1 MTFSTSRRACLLAG
15 LALPLL
21 GRTLPA
27 WAVAEPA
34 TLAQELAALEASAKG
49 RIGVALINTATGK
62 TFQYRGNERFAFCS
76 TFKLIVA
83 AAVLHLS
90 QSQPGLMA
98 RHITFKQADL
108 LSWAPI
114 ARTKLKSGMNV
125 AELCAAALQYS
136 DNTATN
142 LLVKELGGL
151 GAVNRFAQSLGDASF
166 RLDRWEPD
174 LNSAIPGDPRDT
186 TTPMAMASTLN
197 KLVFGQALAPAQR
210 EQLTAWLKG
219 NTTGDESI
227 RAGLPPGWIAGDK
240 TGSGDYGT
248 TNDVAALWPP
258 AGAPLVLAVYFTQ
271 SQKNAKSRRDVLAA
285 ATRLVIKRQG

>member
-1 MTFSTSRRACLLAG
+1 MTFSSSRRACLLAG

-62 TFQYRGNERFAFCS
+62 TFQYRGDERFAFCS

-83 AAVLHLS
+83 AAVLHQS

-98 RHITFKQADL
+98 RHIRFKQADL

-114 ARTKLKSGMNV
+114 ARAKLKSGMSL

-151 GAVNRFAQSLGDASF
+151 AVVNRFAQSLGDPAF
-166 RLDRWEPD
+166 RLDRWEPG

-186 TTPMAMASTLN
+186 TTPMAMASTLD

-210 EQLTAWLKG
+210 EQLTTWLKG

-227 RAGLPPGWIAGDK
+227 RAGLPPSWIAGDK
-240 TGSGDYGT
+240 TGAGDYGT

-258 AGAPLVLAVYFTQ
+258 TGAPLVLAIYFTQ
-271 SQKNAKSRRDVLAA
+271 NQKDAKSRRDVLAA
-285 ATRLVIKRQG
+285 ATRLVVKQLG

>member
-1 MTFSTSRRACLLAG
+1 MQPVRRSLLLAG
-15 LALPLL
+15 IKLPLL
-21 GRTLPA
+21 CGALPA
-27 WAVAEPA
+27 WATHAPKE
-34 TLAQELAALEASAKG
+34 LAQELAALEASAKG

-62 TFQYRGNERFAFCS
+62 TFEYRGDERFAFCS
-76 TFKLIVA
+76 TFKLIVVA
-83 AAVLHLS
+83 ALLDRS
-90 QSQPGLMA
+90 STQPGLMA
-98 RHITFKQADL
+98 KHVKFRESDL

-114 ARTKLKSGMNV
+114 ARAKLKSGMSV

-142 LLVKELGGL
+142 LLIKELGGL
-151 GAVNRFAQSLGDASF
+151 TAVNRFAQSLGDASF

-174 LNSAIPGDPRDT
+174 LNTSIPGDPRDT
-186 TTPMAMASTLN
+186 TTPMAMAATLD
-197 KLVFGQALAPAQR
+197 KLVFGKALAPAQR
-210 EQLTAWLKG
+210 ELLTTWLKG

-271 SQKNAKSRRDVLAA
+271 NQKAAKSRRDVLAA
-285 ATRLVIKRQG
+285 ATRLVVKRVG

>member
-1 MTFSTSRRACLLAG
+1 MPSSPSRRSLVLAG

-21 GRTLPA
+21 SRTLPA

-34 TLAQELAALEASAKG
+34 TLAQELAALEASANG

-62 TFQYRGNERFAFCS
+62 TFEYRGNERFAFCS

-83 AAVLHLS
+83 AAVLHQS
-90 QSQPGLMA
+90 ESQPGLMA
-98 RHITFKQADL
+98 KHIRFKESDL

-114 ARTKLKSGMNV
+114 ARTKLKSGMSI

-142 LLVKELGGL
+142 LLIKELGGL
-151 GAVNRFAQSLGDASF
+151 AVVNRFAQSLGDPAF

-186 TTPMAMASTLN
+186 TTPMAMASTLD
-197 KLVFGQALAPAQR
+197 KLIFGQALAPAQR
-210 EQLTAWLKG
+210 EQLTTWLKG

-240 TGSGDYGT
+240 TGAGDYGT

-258 AGAPLVLAVYFTQ
+258 AGAPLVLAIYFTQ
-271 SQKNAKSRRDVLAA
+271 NQKDAKSRRDVLAA
-285 ATRLVIKRQG
+285 ATRLVVKRLG

>member
-1 MTFSTSRRACLLAG
+1 MPSSPSRRSLVLAG
-15 LALPLL
+15 LALPFC
-21 GRTLPA
+21 GRALPA

-34 TLAQELAALEASAKG
+34 TLAQELAALEASVNG

-62 TFQYRGNERFAFCS
+62 TFEYRGDERFAFCS

-83 AAVLHLS
+83 AAVLHQS

-98 RHITFKQADL
+98 RHVSFKQADL

-114 ARTKLKSGMNV
+114 ARTRLKSGMNI

-151 GAVNRFAQSLGDASF
+151 AAVNRFAQSLGDPAF

-174 LNSAIPGDPRDT
+174 LNSAIPDDPRDT
-186 TTPMAMASTLN
+186 TTPMAMASTLD

-210 EQLTAWLKG
+210 EQLTTWLKG

-240 TGSGDYGT
+240 TGAGDYGT

-258 AGAPLVLAVYFTQ
+258 TGAPLVLAIYFTQ
-271 SQKNAKSRRDVLAA
+271 DKKDAKSRRDVLAA
-285 ATRLVIKRQG
+285 ATRLVIKRMG